1 MGTAAEM
8 AIPQSL
14 IRRLIPRAGRS
25 ADNPP
30 SRLTAVPIIEVNAY
44 LLPVA
49 AQDLVPLVMHP
60 FAAWLD
66 ERNPSIRDGAEFDGL
81 LLVGSGDVNSG
92 DRRRTDRADRCVWG
106 AWRSNNAR
114 GRPVSQTIIFFRS
127 FSPNRARPCAG
138 RFCVRV
144 SFL

>member
-8 AIPQSL
+8 AIPQS
-14 IRRLIPRAGRS
+14 LIPRAGRS

-92 DRRRTDRADRCVWG
+92 DRRRTDRAHC
-106 AWRSNNAR
+106 
-114 GRPVSQTIIFFRS
+114 
-127 FSPNRARPCAG
+127 C
-138 RFCVRV
+138 
-144 SFL
+144 L